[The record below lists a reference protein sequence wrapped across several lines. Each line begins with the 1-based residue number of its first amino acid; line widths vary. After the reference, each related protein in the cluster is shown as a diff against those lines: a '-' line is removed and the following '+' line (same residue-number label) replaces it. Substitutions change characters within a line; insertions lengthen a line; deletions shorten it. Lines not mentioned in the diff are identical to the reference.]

1 MSIFS
6 VATLTAFT
14 QRLHANRLFEW
25 VTSAVIILSSLTI
38 GMKSY
43 PLSPWTNQALSILD
57 SAITLYFLIE
67 IVLRMV
73 ASHSLRK
80 FFSSGWN
87 VFDFFI
93 VSVSLIPVDESEYAL
108 LARMLRLFRVM
119 RLIIILPQLRVLV
132 VALLRA
138 IPRVSYVALMM
149 FIIFYIY
156 ASIGNLIFKDIN
168 PQLWG
173 NIGRALLTLFRVST
187 FEDWTDVMYETMEVH
202 PFSWIYYLTF
212 IFLSVYVF
220 LNMMIGVI
228 IESFN
233 EKEAADEAEEKA
245 RAKQNEAETRAL
257 LKSIDNRLAA
267 LEQHHRNDD
276 STR

>member
-1 MSIFS
+1 MPLLNTLHH
-6 VATLTAFT
+6 ATE
-14 QRLHANRLFEW
+14 RLHQNRLFEW
-25 VTSAVIILSSLTI
+25 LTAAVIILSSLTI
-38 GMKSY
+38 GIKSY
-43 PLSPWTNQALSILD
+43 DIPPHVERALAALD
-57 SAITLYFLIE
+57 TLITVYFLIE
-67 IVLRMV
+67 ILLRMS
-73 ASHSLRK
+73 AHRPLRQ
-80 FFSSGWN
+80 FFKSGWN

-93 VSVSLIPVDESEYAL
+93 VTVSLIPVDESEYAL
-108 LARMLRLFRVM
+108 LARLLRLFRVM

-132 VALLRA
+132 AALLRA

-187 FEDWTDVMYETMEVH
+187 FEDWTDVMYETMEVY
-202 PFSWIYYLTF
+202 PLSWIYYLTF

-233 EKEAADEAEEKA
+233 EKAEGLPIHFNKKDDDKTAAVLV
-245 RAKQNEAETRAL
+245 R
-257 LKSIDNRLAA
+257 IDTRLATIESQLA
-267 LEQHHRNDD
+267 KPEDKPPPQN
-276 STR
+276 